1 MTATA
6 LSRLT
11 LTDFRS
17 YVGAELALDG
27 RPVFLVGPNGAGK
40 TNLLEA
46 ISLFTPGRGLRGAAI
61 AELGRRLPG
70 ETVGRAWAVSASV
83 SVAGEATQVG
93 TGVAEAGAARRTV
106 RVGGET
112 VPPGRLA
119 DHLRQVWLTP
129 AQDRL
134 FLEGAA
140 ERRRFFDR
148 LVFAAIP
155 RHAAHAQAYDRASR
169 ERMRLLTDDTQA
181 PDPAWLDAL
190 EARLAEAGALMA
202 EARATTLAALQAEID
217 GRGERP
223 FPQAR
228 LSLTGEWE
236 QLAAAGAEIA
246 DIEARLAEAGA
257 LMAEARATTLA
268 ALQAEIDGRGERP
281 FPQARLSLTGEWEQL
296 AAAGAEIADIEA
308 RLAKALAAA
317 RPRDAA
323 AGRALTGPHR
333 GDLAVVHVEKD
344 RPAAECSTGEQKAL
358 ILNLVLAQAA
368 SLARSDTAPS
378 PLLLLDEVAAHL
390 DARRRGALFDEIEA
404 LGLQAFLTG
413 TDEVLFE
420 ALAGRAQG
428 FRVDGSAL
436 LTLD

>member
-1 MTATA
+1 VTATA

-17 YVGAELALDG
+17 YAGAELALDG

-70 ETVGRAWAVSASV
+70 EAQGRAWAVSATV
-83 SVAGEATQVG
+83 SAADEKTQVG
-93 TGVAEAGAARRTV
+93 TGIAEAGAARRTV
-106 RVGGET
+106 RISGET

-140 ERRRFFDR
+140 DRRRFFDR

-169 ERMRLLTDDTQA
+169 ERTRLLTDETA
-181 PDPAWLDAL
+181 PPDPAWLDAL

-202 EARATTLAALQAEID
+202 EARATTLTALQAEID

-246 DIEARLAEAGA
+246 DIEARLAA
-257 LMAEARATTLA
+257 
-268 ALQAEIDGRGERP
+268 
-281 FPQARLSLTGEWEQL
+281 
-296 AAAGAEIADIEA
+296 
-308 RLAKALAAA
+308 ALAAA

-333 GDLAVVHVEKD
+333 GDLAVIHAEKD

-358 ILNLVLAQAA
+358 VLNLVLAQAA
-368 SLARSDTAPS
+368 RLARSQTAPS
-378 PLLLLDEVAAHL
+378 PVLLLDEVAAHL

-413 TDEVLFE
+413 TDGVLFRGFS
-420 ALAGRAQG
+420 ARAQG
-428 FRVDGSAL
+428 FWVEGSGL
-436 LTLD
+436 KPMG

>member
-1 MTATA
+1 MTAAA

-17 YVGAELALDG
+17 YARADLVLDG
-27 RPVFLVGPNGAGK
+27 RPVYLVGPNGAGK

-46 ISLFTPGRGLRGAAI
+46 VSLFTPGRGLRGSAL
-61 AELGRRLPG
+61 AEVGRRLPG
-70 ETVGRAWAVSASV
+70 EAVGRAWAVAAVVSAG
-83 SVAGEATQVG
+83 GEETQLG
-93 TGVAEAGAARRTV
+93 TGVEQPGAARRTV
-106 RVGGET
+106 RIAGET
-112 VPPGRLA
+112 LPPGRLA

-134 FLEGAA
+134 FLEGASD
-140 ERRRFFDR
+140 RRRFFDR

-155 RHAAHAQAYDRASR
+155 RHAAHAQAYEKSQR
-169 ERMRLLTDDTQA
+169 ERMRLLTDESGP

-202 EARATTLAALQAEID
+202 EARATTLTALQAEID

-223 FPQAR
+223 FPQAK

-236 QLAAAGAEIA
+236 QMAAAGAEIA
-246 DIEARLAEAGA
+246 DIEAKLA
-257 LMAEARATTLA
+257 T
-268 ALQAEIDGRGERP
+268 
-281 FPQARLSLTGEWEQL
+281 
-296 AAAGAEIADIEA
+296 
-308 RLAKALAAA
+308 ALAAA

-333 GDLAVVHVEKD
+333 GDLAVIHAEKD

-368 SLARSDTAPS
+368 RLARADSGPS
-378 PLLLLDEVAAHL
+378 PILLLDEVAAHL
-390 DARRRGALFDEIEA
+390 DATRRGALFDEIEA

-413 TDEVLFE
+413 TDQVLFE
-420 ALAGRAQG
+420 DLKGRAQG
-428 FRVDGSAL
+428 VRVEGAELAAL
-436 LTLD
+436 D